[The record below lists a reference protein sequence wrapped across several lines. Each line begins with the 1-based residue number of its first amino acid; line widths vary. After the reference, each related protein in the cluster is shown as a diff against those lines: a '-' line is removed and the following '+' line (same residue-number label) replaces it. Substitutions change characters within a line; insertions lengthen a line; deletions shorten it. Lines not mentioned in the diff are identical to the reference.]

1 MQAFLTRLQCR
12 SQQSENYRWYALG
25 FTTLCQAAAQILAYG
40 FGPLAPFLQQTFH
53 ISRAEVGLITAA
65 TSLATAP
72 SALFGGW
79 AADRVGERRALILS
93 GLVTACAALAISR
106 SASFWS
112 LLVSCLVLG
121 LGNGVQN
128 PAGSAAI
135 VRWFPPRQRG
145 VAMGIRQT
153 GVPLGGMLAAS
164 LAPALALAYGWRAAY
179 ICGGLVA
186 LAGAML
192 IFVAY
197 YDPPRMQPTGAAV
210 LRSFRDLMSDKQLWW
225 LALIFNCQLFTQSAV
240 MTYFVLFL
248 HEALDTSVVGAAAFL
263 AVANGVAMVARI
275 AWGLLSD
282 RHFQGK
288 RRPVLL
294 VIVLLTIC
302 GTLGAA
308 ALPRHTPWF
317 PIVGLAALLGASA
330 FAWTGVLGTLVIE
343 QAGRESAGSA
353 VSLVQVLATPA
364 SLCSPPLF
372 GLLTDHFGTYRI
384 AWLALAFV
392 SLLGLF
398 AVYQVHEPAAEAVT
412 AILDKGRNV

>member
-1 MQAFLTRLQCR
+1 MHAFLTRLQHR
-12 SQQSENYRWYALG
+12 SQHTESYRWFALG
-25 FTTLCQAAAQILAYG
+25 VTTLCQAAAQILAYG
-40 FGPLAPFLQQTFH
+40 LGPLAPFLQQTFQ
-53 ISRAEVGLITAA
+53 ISRTEIGLISSA

-93 GLVTACAALAISR
+93 GLVTTCAAVAVSR
-106 SASFWS
+106 SGSFWT
-112 LLVSCLVLG
+112 LIVSCLILG

-135 VRWFPPRQRG
+135 MRWFPPRQRG

-164 LAPALALAYGWRAAY
+164 LAPALALAYGWRTAY
-179 ICGGLVA
+179 VCGGLVA
-186 LAGAML
+186 LLGATL
-192 IFVAY
+192 IFIAY
-197 YDPPRMQPTGAAV
+197 YDPPRTQPTGAASV
-210 LRSFRDLMSDKQLWW
+210 RSFRDLLSDTQIWW

-240 MTYFVLFL
+240 MAYFVLFL
-248 HEALDTSVVGAAAFL
+248 HEALETSVVAAAAFL

-275 AWGLLSD
+275 AWGFLSD
-282 RHFQGK
+282 RYFQGK

-294 VIVLLTIC
+294 IIVLLTI
-302 GTLGAA
+302 GSTLAAA

-317 PIVGLAALLGASA
+317 LIVGLAALLGVSA
-330 FAWTGVLGTLVIE
+330 FSWTGVLGTLVIE
-343 QAGRESAGSA
+343 KVGRESAGSA

-372 GLLTDHFGTYRI
+372 GLLTDHSGTYRI
-384 AWLALAFV
+384 AWLTLTLV
-392 SLLGLF
+392 GLLGLF
-398 AVYQVHEPAAEAVT
+398 ALYQVTEQSAEAST
-412 AILDKGRNV
+412 AMPGKDGKA